1 MEHRVMIKDKS
12 LLFIFSCFSNHF
24 PPAAF
29 IFQVY
34 SITVPRESRKPSPLE
49 EQKETGSNAKEEIEM
64 DHYEMVENLRTK
76 ANVTYEEAKAA
87 LEASDWDMLDAL
99 VLLES
104 EGKVNSAPEYT
115 TKEKADETR
124 RTTCK
129 EKGNLSK
136 LGAWIRKM
144 FVLGNKNQFVISRK
158 GSELVAM
165 PITVMA
171 LLMVLVW
178 PFSLIVLFAGF
189 FLGTRYAFR
198 GPDINTTIT
207 DFVNKAQDKAAVTV
221 EAQVE

>member
-1 MEHRVMIKDKS
+1 
-12 LLFIFSCFSNHF
+12 
-24 PPAAF
+24 
-29 IFQVY
+29 
-34 SITVPRESRKPSPLE
+34 
-49 EQKETGSNAKEEIEM
+49 M
-64 DHYEMVENLRTK
+64 DHYEMVESLRAK

-104 EGKVNSAPEYT
+104 EGKVNGAPEFT

-124 RTTCK
+124 HTIRNG
-129 EKGNLSK
+129 KGSLSK

-144 FVLGNKNQFVISRK
+144 ITLGNQNQFVISRK

-171 LLMVLVW
+171 LLTVLVW

-198 GPDINTTIT
+198 GPDSNTTVN
-207 DFVNKAQDKAAVTV
+207 DLVNKAQEKTATVV
-221 EAQVE
+221 EAQAE

>member
-1 MEHRVMIKDKS
+1 
-12 LLFIFSCFSNHF
+12 
-24 PPAAF
+24 
-29 IFQVY
+29 
-34 SITVPRESRKPSPLE
+34 
-49 EQKETGSNAKEEIEM
+49 M
-64 DHYEMVENLRTK
+64 DHYEMVETLRAK

-99 VLLES
+99 VLLEG
-104 EGKVNSAPEYT
+104 EGKVNGTPEFT
-115 TKEKADETR
+115 TKEKVDETCR
-124 RTTCK
+124 SARK
-129 EKGNLSK
+129 EKGSLSK

-144 FVLGNKNQFVISRK
+144 ITLGNQNQFVISRK

-198 GPDINTTIT
+198 GPDINTTVT
-207 DFVNKAQDKAAVTV
+207 DFVNKAQEKTATV
-221 EAQVE
+221 VATVVETQAE

>member
-1 MEHRVMIKDKS
+1 
-12 LLFIFSCFSNHF
+12 
-24 PPAAF
+24 
-29 IFQVY
+29 
-34 SITVPRESRKPSPLE
+34 
-49 EQKETGSNAKEEIEM
+49 M

-104 EGKVNSAPEYT
+104 EGKVNGAPEFT
-115 TKEKADETR
+115 TKEKTDDARQTIR
-124 RTTCK
+124 NG
-129 EKGNLSK
+129 KGSLSK

-144 FVLGNKNQFVISRK
+144 ITLGNQNQFVISRK

-165 PITVMA
+165 PLTVMA
-171 LLMVLVW
+171 LLTVLVW

-198 GPDINTTIT
+198 GPDINATVS
-207 DFVNKAQDKAAVTV
+207 DFVNKAQNKAAMAV
-221 EAQVE
+221 EAHVE

>member
-1 MEHRVMIKDKS
+1 
-12 LLFIFSCFSNHF
+12 
-24 PPAAF
+24 
-29 IFQVY
+29 
-34 SITVPRESRKPSPLE
+34 
-49 EQKETGSNAKEEIEM
+49 M
-64 DHYEMVENLRTK
+64 DHYEMVETLRAK

-104 EGKVNSAPEYT
+104 EGKVNGAPEFT
-115 TKEKADETR
+115 TKEKDDETR
-124 RTTCK
+124 RPSRRS
-129 EKGNLSK
+129 EVKGNLSK
-136 LGAWIRKM
+136 LGSWIKKM
-144 FVLGNKNQFVISRK
+144 IALGNQNQFVISRK

-198 GPDINTTIT
+198 GPDINATVN
-207 DFVNKAQDKAAVTV
+207 DFVNRAQEKTAMVV
-221 EAQVE
+221 EAQVK